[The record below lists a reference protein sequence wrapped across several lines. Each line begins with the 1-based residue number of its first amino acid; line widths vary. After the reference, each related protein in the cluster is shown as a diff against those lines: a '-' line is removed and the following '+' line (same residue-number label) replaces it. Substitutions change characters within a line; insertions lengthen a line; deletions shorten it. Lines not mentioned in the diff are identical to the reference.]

1 MESLFDYDPP
11 SWYDDSPERQAE
23 VREEHARDRLAF
35 GVSKWDLYNFDS
47 YYISLIFYL
56 SRENKVRH
64 MGLSQMA
71 TLALDEIFET
81 AGNIERLEEE
91 SDELFN
97 AQLASAIVDGSLSGM
112 NMDKIKEIDDEQ
124 SLLKSS
130 VIETFIF
137 DILPILPVGGEDWVR
152 AEVDRVPHGIAEAD
166 YQSIGS
172 TMLDRLVTGL
182 NRFAKYSADE
192 TNPARSHPGYYTLE
206 EWTERIKEMETA
218 ILKLST
224 ESDFELTEDERKK
237 FVKDFQHLWV

>member
-11 SWYDDSPERQAE
+11 SWYDDDPERQAE
-23 VREEHARDRLAF
+23 VREEHARDRRAF

-47 YYISLIFYL
+47 YYTSLIFYL

-64 MGLSQMA
+64 MGLNQKA
-71 TLALDEIFET
+71 ELALDGIFET
-81 AGNIERLEEE
+81 AGHIERLEEE

-97 AQLASAIVDGSLSGM
+97 TQLESAVIDGSLSDI

-124 SLLKSS
+124 SLLKSN

-137 DILPILPVGGEDWVR
+137 DILPMLPVGGDDWVR
-152 AEVDRVPHGIAEAD
+152 AEVDRVPHGLAEAD
-166 YQSIGS
+166 YNFIGT

-206 EWTERIKEMETA
+206 EWVARIEEMEA
-218 ILKLST
+218 IVVKLSK
-224 ESDFELTEDERKK
+224 ESDFKLTEDERKK
-237 FVKDFQHLWV
+237 FVKDFQHLWI